1 MSASSRGVPID
12 GLSVGNLSDSDGS
25 SDGGWSPGSGSEA
38 DMRYTANLFS
48 VALQHGGGGALA
60 ADAGSALRAEESDK
74 SGQAKPAAART
85 ACSTT
90 KS

>member
-1 MSASSRGVPID
+1 
-12 GLSVGNLSDSDGS
+12 
-25 SDGGWSPGSGSEA
+25 
-38 DMRYTANLFS
+38 MRDTAKLFS
-48 VALQHGGGGALA
+48 VALQHGGGGALDV
-60 ADAGSALRAEESDK
+60 DAGSALRAEESDK

>member
-1 MSASSRGVPID
+1 MTWLQRRSRKRNQRRPPI
-12 GLSVGNLSDSDGS
+12 VSDGS
-25 SDGGWSPGSGSEA
+25 SDGGWL
-38 DMRYTANLFS
+38 TKLFS
-48 VALQHGGGGALA
+48 VALQHGGGGALDV
-60 ADAGSALRAEESDK
+60 DARRMLRAEESDR